1 MSSLGRT
8 LLLILAVVFGVATA
22 IFALG
27 LVFGIAQG
35 DPLLI
40 VPQVVL
46 TVSFGAFTMLLW
58 RLAGQRRDG
67 QPS

>member
-1 MSSLGRT
+1 VSSLGRNV
-8 LLLILAVVFGVATA
+8 LLVLAVVFGVATA

-27 LVFGIAQG
+27 LAFGILQG

-40 VPQVVL
+40 VPQIVL

-58 RLAGQRRDG
+58 RLAGQRRDN
-67 QPS
+67 PTV

>member
-1 MSSLGRT
+1 VSSLRRNV
-8 LLLILAVVFGVATA
+8 LLALAVVFGVATA

-27 LVFGIAQG
+27 LAFGILVG

-40 VPQVVL
+40 VPQIVL

-58 RLAGQRRDG
+58 RLAGQRRD
-67 QPS
+67 PTV

>member
-1 MSSLGRT
+1 VSSLRRKG
-8 LLLILAVVFGVATA
+8 LLLLAVVFGIATA

-27 LVFGIAQG
+27 LVFGIVQG

-40 VPQVVL
+40 VPQIVL

-58 RLAGQRRDG
+58 RLAGQRRDN
-67 QPS
+67 PTV